1 MMLKIYKVMKTMVI
15 FRPCLSL
22 DVTVL
27 ADHLK
32 NCAKNASYQSKTI
45 QNDIFEMLGGMIT
58 EKIWLKLNSFQLFVL
73 KCKMLHQLSK

>member
-1 MMLKIYKVMKTMVI
+1 MYLSIKKNNEKSHDSS
-15 FRPCLSL
+15 PLSL

-45 QNDIFEMLGGMIT
+45 QNDIFEMLG
-58 EKIWLKLNSFQLFVL
+58 V
-73 KCKMLHQLSK
+73 